1 MNTKPLPIAI
11 ALAASGMHY
20 FDLSKSRFFSFCS
33 SLCINCLDFLYHR
46 WSDYHGVELHLENW

>member
-11 ALAASGMHY
+11 ALAASGTACIISIY
-20 FDLSKSRFFSFCS
+20 QKVDFSV
-33 SLCINCLDFLYHR
+33 LCINCLDFLYHR